1 MSDDKK
7 SGSDADRTSENNDKA
22 REDLLKKAE
31 EGLEDAKGETP
42 KGEI

>member
-7 SGSDADRTSENNDKA
+7 TGSDADRTSENADND

-31 EGLEDAKGETP
+31 KGLEDAKGEKP
-42 KGEI
+42 EGEI